1 MTDETQPESEG
12 GQQPSGGGSQSGQP
26 AGGQEVGGQT
36 TGDQPPAA
44 QPESASTLAN
54 RAVETLRITKAFQ
67 LAVIGLGLAAALVV
81 ALLIA
86 GWTDAS
92 GVASVVGLF
101 TSVLGTLVGAFFG
114 LQVGSADKAKAEQR
128 AETAQKKT
136 DALLHVSTEKA
147 MEKARTLYPGL
158 FN

>member
-1 MTDETQPESEG
+1 MTDETQQESEG

-26 AGGQEVGGQT
+26 AGGQPMGGQA
-36 TGDQPPAA
+36 TGGQSVAA
-44 QPESASTLAN
+44 PPESAATSAN

-67 LAVIGLGLAAALVV
+67 LAVFGLGLAAALVV

-114 LQVGSADKAKAEQR
+114 LQIGSADKAQAEQR

-136 DALLHVSTEKA
+136 DALLLVCTEQA
-147 MEKARTLYPGL
+147 ID
-158 FN
+158 